1 MINVD
6 SGAQCYAA
14 ISETLH
20 RELNLPLIPI
30 PDRMI
35 GGPTST
41 TGGVMIQGVTY
52 AVMEIQ
58 GFQQLVYFYVVP
70 LLQHPII
77 LGRPWEVH
85 NQVEDRPHEN
95 VIRHGRS
102 GKTFTTYGH
111 EKEYNTPFI
120 KELEGAHHVM
130 SSTFAAHVNRLHK
143 QLGGNASS
151 YIMKFSI
158 TDIDKALKPKK
169 IYTISELKELIP
181 THFHDLLP
189 LFTPTEADKLPP
201 HRPGIDHHIELT
213 KDTNGKEHPIP
224 WGPLY
229 NMSREELLVL
239 RKTLTELLD
248 KGFIRASRSSAGAPV

>member
-95 VIRHGRS
+95 IVRHGRS
-102 GKTFTTYGH
+102 R
-111 EKEYNTPFI
+111 
-120 KELEGAHHVM
+120 EGV
-130 SSTFAAHVNRLHK
+130 
-143 QLGGNASS
+143 
-151 YIMKFSI
+151 
-158 TDIDKALKPKK
+158 
-169 IYTISELKELIP
+169 
-181 THFHDLLP
+181 
-189 LFTPTEADKLPP
+189 
-201 HRPGIDHHIELT
+201 
-213 KDTNGKEHPIP
+213 
-224 WGPLY
+224 
-229 NMSREELLVL
+229 
-239 RKTLTELLD
+239 
-248 KGFIRASRSSAGAPV
+248 